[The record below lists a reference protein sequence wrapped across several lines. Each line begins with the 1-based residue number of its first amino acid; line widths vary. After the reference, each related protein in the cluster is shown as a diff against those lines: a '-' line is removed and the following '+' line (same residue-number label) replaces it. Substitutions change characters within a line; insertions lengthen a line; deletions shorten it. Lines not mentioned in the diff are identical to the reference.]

1 MKGSPVRVRAS
12 ASLNHPIRGDLDGP
26 GMIGWCPIG
35 VPARHG
41 IPDCVIDCVLCNN
54 TRALGPAR
62 RRQLSQGFW
71 CRGSFLSFRGDLK
84 VTGRTRSL
92 RLRLPL
98 FVAAV
103 ALALVVAALF
113 AVVTI
118 QPAAAYRSDS
128 SRVTPA
134 APQASCTAA
143 QQADRQAAL
152 RAYQK
157 RMIAQRRAYFRTHA
171 SPKLRHAFVKK

>member
-12 ASLNHPIRGDLDGP
+12 APLNHPIRENLSVVGT
-26 GMIGWCPIG
+26 IKRCPIG

-41 IPDCVIDCVLCNN
+41 HPGLFDRLCSVQQWA
-54 TRALGPAR
+54 RALGPAR
-62 RRQLSQGFW
+62 RRQLSHGFW

-84 VTGRTRSL
+84 VTCRTRSL

-103 ALALVVAALF
+103 ALALVAAALF

-134 APQASCTAA
+134 APQASCT
-143 QQADRQAAL
+143 
-152 RAYQK
+152 
-157 RMIAQRRAYFRTHA
+157 
-171 SPKLRHAFVKK
+171 